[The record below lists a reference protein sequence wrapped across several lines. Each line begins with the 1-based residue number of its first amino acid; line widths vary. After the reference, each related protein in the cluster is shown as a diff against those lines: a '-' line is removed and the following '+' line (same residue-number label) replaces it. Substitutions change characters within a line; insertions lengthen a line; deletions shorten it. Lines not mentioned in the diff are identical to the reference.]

1 MVARRNPFAGNL
13 SPEGAVQHTY
23 ALMLPISHVTDL
35 AHVKL
40 REMIGMFRSVVAAG
54 LVLVSA
60 AALADDRRDCLD
72 GIDHELRIKGCSE
85 VIQRNPRD
93 AIAYHNRAEAYSL
106 KGDIDRAISD
116 YTKAIVLDPNYAPA
130 YNGRGRAYVSK
141 GDYVR
146 AVDDV
151 TRAGELTRKERSQ
164 PAVVKPAPSKDAVV
178 KAAPTKVKEA
188 PSSALVVPGKSP
200 VIQKQSTQ
208 AKPAGAGAPSA
219 VGKAPVADQPS
230 SAGKAA
236 TTETPSG
243 PGKAPVAE
251 KSSVA
256 GKAVDEKPSEGSW
269 PAWAKSKLSN

>member
-1 MVARRNPFAGNL
+1 
-13 SPEGAVQHTY
+13 
-23 ALMLPISHVTDL
+23 
-35 AHVKL
+35 
-40 REMIGMFRSVVAAG
+40 MIGMFRSVVAAG

-60 AALADDRRDCLD
+60 AALADDRSDCLD

-93 AIAYHNRAEAYSL
+93 AVAYHNRAEAYSV

-164 PAVVKPAPSKDAVV
+164 PAVVKPAPSKDAV

-188 PSSALVVPGKSP
+188 PSPALVVPGT
-200 VIQKQSTQ
+200 VTQKQSTR

-236 TTETPSG
+236 TTETPSA